1 MCQQLSHCRGKA
13 FIKSI
18 SLDHCGPLGL
28 ISTISHE
35 GPLPSQNGEEPF
47 ILLPPSHSSA
57 KAPASAPQREAWRLP
72 PICLPTVLAL
82 QPLGVFLSGVGSLL
96 CAKMCNAGVCTQNS
110 SAEITA
116 KPPTPN
122 PMTEQNLPGGGSFL
136 IKVIIQRAS

>member
-1 MCQQLSHCRGKA
+1 MSQQLSHCRGKA

-82 QPLGVFLSGVGSLL
+82 QPLGVFLSGVGSFL

-136 IKVIIQRAS
+136 IKVIIQWAS